1 MQARVKERPVSLGE
15 SRARKGGF
23 KTLVVCVCVSAL
35 VMTVYAQ
42 EGEAG
47 PLHMLRSGVQSLA
60 APFQNLGSTIEQP
73 FDTLLRTFED
83 ANADTETLTELRNR
97 NAQLVAQ
104 LSELQVYKQENE
116 NLKAMLDLSSTYG
129 TTGIAAQVIGGSQDS
144 WTDTVVIDCGSE
156 AGVALDMP
164 VTDGSC
170 LVGQVCAVSATSATV
185 RLVND
190 PSFAASVA
198 VGESGA
204 TGIVSVSA
212 DSTVRVEY
220 VSTSAQ
226 VSVGDTVVTSGL
238 SDVYPKGLVVG
249 TVASVSS
256 EASSMYYDIVV
267 TPLYSVANASQV
279 YVITSFNDQAAD
291 QSAQDAQGGDQ

>member
-1 MQARVKERPVSLGE
+1 MKELPATLGE
-15 SRARKGGF
+15 SHERKGGF
-23 KTLVVCVCVSAL
+23 KTLVVCACVSVL

-42 EGEAG
+42 EGATG
-47 PLHMLRSGVQSLA
+47 PLHTLRSGVQTLA

-73 FDTLLRTFED
+73 FDALLRTFQD

-104 LSELQVYKQENE
+104 LSELQAYKQENE
-116 NLKAMLDLSSTYG
+116 NLKAMLGLSSTYG
-129 TTGIAAQVIGGSQDS
+129 TTGLAAQVIGGSQDG
-144 WTDTVVIDCGSE
+144 WTDTVVIDRGSD

-190 PSFAASVA
+190 PSFSASVG

-204 TGIVSVSA
+204 TGILRVSA

-220 VSTSAQ
+220 VSSSAH
-226 VSVGDTVVTSGL
+226 VSVGDTVATSGL

-249 TVASVSS
+249 TVASVSA
-256 EASSMYYDIVV
+256 EANSMYYDIVV

-279 YVITSFNDQAAD
+279 YVITSFNEQAAD
-291 QSAQDAQGGDQ
+291 QSAQDAEGGDQ